1 MANHSNPEVVIIG
14 GGIGG
19 SALAIVL
26 ARAGIAATILEKST
40 VHLDHVRGEWI
51 APWGVAETQR
61 LGLYELLIGAGG
73 HHLKR
78 HIPYGDDVDAETA
91 QTQTLSF
98 TAFEGAGLKPPLCM
112 RHPDMCDL
120 LNAEA
125 IASGVDL
132 LRGVGEVEVTPG
144 TAPSVRFHHEGKARE
159 FQPRYRKRSRHTPSP
174 SDAPAEAR

>member
-1 MANHSNPEVVIIG
+1 MTNYSNPEVAIVG

-19 SALAIVL
+19 SALAVAL
-26 ARAGIAATILEKST
+26 ARAGISTTILEKSAKH
-40 VHLDHVRGEWI
+40 VDHVRGEWV

-61 LGLYELLIGAGG
+61 LGLYDLLVSAGG

-78 HIPYGDDVDAETA
+78 HIPYGDDVDIETA

-98 TAFEGAGLKPPLCM
+98 TAFESAGLKPPLCM

-125 IASGVDL
+125 TASGV
-132 LRGVGEVEVTPG
+132 
-144 TAPSVRFHHEGKARE
+144 
-159 FQPRYRKRSRHTPSP
+159 
-174 SDAPAEAR
+174 